1 MYSFDVP
8 VQNYFSLTRTP
19 ILTDVMYT
27 LTTFF
32 DASWYFILLVIC
44 FTILIFLIRNFRYAL
59 LFFSTLLFGTV
70 IVYILKNIFNIAR
83 PLDGFMSVFSSSFP
97 SYHATSATIFFVIL
111 IYIFDSCF
119 RSRGRVIFNTICLSG
134 IMLVAFS
141 RLYLGVHWLSDVLF
155 GIILG
160 VLISYISIFIFKSV
174 MFRQNNR
181 LNMR

>member
-59 LFFSTLLFGTV
+59 LFFS
-70 IVYILKNIFNIAR
+70 
-83 PLDGFMSVFSSSFP
+83 
-97 SYHATSATIFFVIL
+97 TIFFVIL

-160 VLISYISIFIFKSV
+160 VLISYISIFIFKLV